1 LCHAQIAISGD
12 TSVEINKELL
22 AGNEFNYLLISLLIV
37 VTVFRHIDVQKIV
50 NEAVVSVS
58 AHVTA

>member
-1 LCHAQIAISGD
+1 MSGD
-12 TSVEINKELL
+12 TSVEINKEVL
-22 AGNEFNYLLISLLIV
+22 ADNEFDYLLISLLKV
-37 VTVFRHIDVQKIV
+37 VTVFWHIDVQNIV

>member
-1 LCHAQIAISGD
+1 LCRAQIAVSGD
-12 TSVEINKELL
+12 TSVEINKEVL
-22 AGNEFNYLLISLLIV
+22 ADNEFDYLLISLLKV
-37 VTVFRHIDVQKIV
+37 VTVFWHIDVQNIV